1 MKLLDLRNW
10 LLENDVDDIWWMSV
24 DGNVYTDPVSLNEAA
39 RNKEINPLAE
49 VMVLPVAYADV
60 AEPPWQE
67 LDLDDPHVEAVQD
80 SSAQDESPEI
90 LEPESME
97 APPTDAVESGLD
109 GLTFDTSQDILISPE
124 DAKPPEEVIPD
135 TINPPVQDPLEGAIQ
150 EAPEETSLEPESTL
164 SEPLPLEPASPPEEE
179 EPAKPEKG
187 KKKGS
192 KKSASTEP
200 ATDEP

>member
-80 SSAQDESPEI
+80 ASVQDAATETIESPEI
-90 LEPESME
+90 LEPERWTHRPLRPWSP
-97 APPTDAVESGLD
+97 AWTGSH
-109 GLTFDTSQDILISPE
+109 LI
-124 DAKPPEEVIPD
+124 
-135 TINPPVQDPLEGAIQ
+135 PLRIF
-150 EAPEETSLEPESTL
+150 
-164 SEPLPLEPASPPEEE
+164 
-179 EPAKPEKG
+179 
-187 KKKGS
+187 
-192 KKSASTEP
+192 
-200 ATDEP
+200 